1 VKIPAN
7 QIQSTLQKYILA
19 DGMHIIYDMD
29 RSHDSYIVDG
39 ASGKEYLDLFSF
51 FATQPVAHNHPKII
65 DPVFREKIA
74 RIALHRPTL
83 SDIYVAEYA
92 EFVDTFG
99 RIAGKNYFKYFFFV
113 EGGAM
118 GVENAL
124 KAAMDWK
131 VRKNLKAGKGE
142 KGQKII
148 HFKNAF
154 HGRSGYTVSMTNTFH
169 PNKHQ
174 YFAKMDW
181 PRISVS
187 PALQFPITDEILQNT
202 IALEKQVVSEIK
214 EVLSKNKDDIA
225 ALILETIQCEG
236 GDNHFRKEFYQSLRT
251 LADENEF
258 LLIFD
263 EVQTGIGTTGKMWG
277 FEHFGVVPDLISF
290 GKKVQVAGCASTG
303 RIDDVPDNVFKLSGR
318 INSTWGGNLVDMV
331 RCQKLLEIIEQENLV
346 ENASHMGD
354 YFLQELRK
362 LGTKHPKLTNVRG
375 RGLLIAFDLPTPSDR
390 DQIMKKIFDHGAMT
404 LSCGERSIRLRPHL
418 DITKNEVDHAIQI
431 FDKSLA

>member
-1 VKIPAN
+1 MVLPN

-29 RSHDSYIVDG
+29 KSHHSYIVD
-39 ASGKEYLDLFSF
+39 AATGKEYIDMFSF

-65 DPVFREKIA
+65 APEFREKIA
-74 RIALHRPTL
+74 RLALHRPTL

-92 EFVDTFG
+92 EFVESFG

-142 KGQKII
+142 KGTQII

-174 YFAKMDW
+174 YFAKFDW

-187 PALQFPITDEILQNT
+187 PALKFPVTDDVLKTT
-202 IALEKQVVSEIK
+202 IALEKQAIEEIK
-214 EVLSKNKDDIA
+214 QVLASHKDDVA

-236 GDNHFRKEFYQSLRT
+236 GDNHFRKEFYQALRT
-251 LADENEF
+251 LADENDF

-263 EVQTGIGTTGKMWG
+263 EVQTGIGTTGKMWA

-303 RIDDVPDNVFKLSGR
+303 RIDEVPDNVFKMSGR

-331 RCQKLLEIIEQENLV
+331 RCQKLLEIIDEENLV
-346 ENASHMGD
+346 ENAAAMGE
-354 YFLQELRK
+354 YFLQELQK
-362 LGTKHPKLTNVRG
+362 LTSKHSKVTNVRG
-375 RGLLIAFDLPTPSDR
+375 RGLLIAFDLPTAADR
-390 DQIMKKIFDHGAMT
+390 DQTMKKIFENGAMT

-418 DITKNEVDHAIQI
+418 DITKSEIDHAIKV
-431 FDKSLA
+431 FDKSFAI

>member
-1 VKIPAN
+1 MKIPAN